1 MSEREK
7 ELTAYHE
14 AGHAV
19 VGRFVPNHDPLHR
32 ISIISRGMLGGHTR
46 FLPPEDRHYLN
57 RSQFSAV
64 LAFALGGQAAEL
76 MVFGEISTSAR
87 DDIQTATHIARRMVT
102 EYGMSERLGTVGAR
116 NEYSDKMAEA
126 VDDEI
131 RRLVDAASA
140 RAQSIIGEH
149 RDVVVRLARA
159 LVQKES
165 LDSTDLER
173 IFRGELESR
182 PELRHLPSHSQES
195 AAA

>member
-57 RSQFSAV
+57 RSQFSAM
-64 LAFALGGQAAEL
+64 LASALGGQAAEL

-131 RRLVDAASA
+131 RRLVDAASTRASGSSRTPRRRRPSCASAGPEGVSGRHRSGAHLSA
-140 RAQSIIGEH
+140 RVG
-149 RDVVVRLARA
+149 V
-159 LVQKES
+159 
-165 LDSTDLER
+165 
-173 IFRGELESR
+173 
-182 PELRHLPSHSQES
+182 S
-195 AAA
+195 A